1 MIFQEQL
8 NDLPDRY
15 SRNYEDCQ
23 PVAGKMQQKIS
34 ERETIQIFSV
44 EELRRK
50 LFQSEQKVRSKNG
63 LIYSC
68 HKKYTEE
75 KWYHEIGQSV
85 FFQTKDA

>member
-1 MIFQEQL
+1 MRDNTDFLGWRAEKKA
-8 NDLPDRY
+8 
-15 SRNYEDCQ
+15 
-23 PVAGKMQQKIS
+23 V
-34 ERETIQIFSV
+34 
-44 EELRRK
+44 
-50 LFQSEQKVRSKNG
+50 FQSEQKVRSKNG